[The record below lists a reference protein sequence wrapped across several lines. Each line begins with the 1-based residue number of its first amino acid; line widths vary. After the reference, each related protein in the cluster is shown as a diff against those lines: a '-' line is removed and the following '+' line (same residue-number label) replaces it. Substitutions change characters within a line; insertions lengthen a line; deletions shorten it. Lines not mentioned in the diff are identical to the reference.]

1 MKKLWH
7 HVTALL
13 VAASALLLGLIPCYY
28 KRVLFMT
35 TVYVHYT
42 REGIFHEVTMSKLN
56 QKLDLVRYE
65 DCLEAPCLLADKI
78 WRDRDFLRSIDFQL
92 VERLRK
98 NLPITQEQTEQLGTL
113 IQERSPSWM
122 RYQKQ
127 DMVEDFKRLLQMPVH
142 A

>member
-1 MKKLWH
+1 MKKLWNH
-7 HVTALL
+7 LTALL
-13 VAASALLLGLIPCYY
+13 MAMAALFLGLIPCYY

-65 DCLEAPCLLADKI
+65 DCLEAPCMFADKI
-78 WRDRDFLRSIDFQL
+78 WKDRDFLRSIDLGL

-98 NLPITQEQTEQLGTL
+98 GLPISPEQMDQLGTL
-113 IQERSPSWM
+113 IQERSPAWM
-122 RYQKQ
+122 RYQKR
-127 DMVEDFKRLLQMPVH
+127 DMVHDFKRLLQMPAH

>member
-1 MKKLWH
+1 MKKLWNH
-7 HVTALL
+7 LTALL
-13 VAASALLLGLIPCYY
+13 VATAALFLGLIPCYY

-65 DCLEAPCLLADKI
+65 DCLEAPCMFADKI
-78 WRDRDFLRSIDFQL
+78 WKDRDFLRSIDMGL

-98 NLPITQEQTEQLGTL
+98 GLPITPEQTDQLGTL
-113 IQERSPSWM
+113 IQERSPTWM
-122 RYQKQ
+122 RYQKR
-127 DMVEDFKRLLQMPVH
+127 DMVDDFKRLLQMPAH